1 MLKVGITGGMGS
13 GKTTVA
19 HIFETLGIPVYYA
32 DDAAKRIMNEDPSLR
47 EEIIRIFGDESYN
60 GEGLNRGYIAS
71 KVFSNPEQLNMLN
84 AIVHPATIRDG
95 ENWMKR
101 QKSPYALKEAALI
114 FESGAAEGLDYVIG
128 VSAPTPLRIERV
140 IQRDGMERSEI
151 KARMAKQLDPEI
163 AMKLC
168 DFVIQNNEQELLIP
182 QVLKI
187 HEELKAKGFHP

>member
-47 EEIIRIFGDESYN
+47 MEIIRIFGDESYN
-60 GEGLNRGYIAS
+60 GEGLNRSYIAS

-128 VSAPTPLRIERV
+128 VSAPIPLRIERV

>member
-47 EEIIRIFGDESYN
+47 MEIIRIFGDESYN
-60 GEGLNRGYIAS
+60 GEGLNRSYIAS

-101 QKSPYALKEAALI
+101 QNSPYALKEAALI

-128 VSAPTPLRIERV
+128 VSAPIPLRIERV

>member
-47 EEIIRIFGDESYN
+47 EEITRIFGVESYN
-60 GEGLNRGYIAS
+60 GERLNRAYIAS
-71 KVFSNPEQLNMLN
+71 KVFSDPEQLNMLN

-95 ENWMKR
+95 ENWMMR
-101 QKSPYALKEAALI
+101 QNSPYALKEAALI
-114 FESGAAEGLDYVIG
+114 FESGAAEGLDLIIG
-128 VSAPTPLRIERV
+128 VSAPLALRIQRV
-140 IQRDGMERSEI
+140 VNRDGMDKREI
-151 KARMAKQLDPEI
+151 SSRMSKQLDPDI

-168 DFVIQNNEQELLIP
+168 DVVIYNDEQRLLIP
-182 QVLKI
+182 QVLAI
-187 HEELKAKGFHP
+187 HERILGIRN

>member
-1 MLKVGITGGMGS
+1 MLRVGITGGMGS

-47 EEIIRIFGDESYN
+47 MEIIRIFGDESYN
-60 GEGLNRGYIAS
+60 GEGLNRSYIAS

-101 QKSPYALKEAALI
+101 QNSPYALKEAALI

-128 VSAPTPLRIERV
+128 VSAPIPLRIERV